1 MKKQKCKI
9 ATAVL
14 TAVLSVVGAGCTS
27 TSKRTA
33 ILGGGT
39 AAGAGI
45 GYALADD
52 DNKAAGTAIGAVGG
66 ALATSLA
73 LGEDREVYQRGLD
86 EGYMLGSADSAKRLY
101 WAKQDLERQ
110 RANIGAGNGAVR
122 YYVWEDEGMASDGR
136 KLAPERVA
144 VPIYEPTR

>member
-1 MKKQKCKI
+1 MKKRNNTTT
-9 ATAVL
+9 AAVFAAVL
-14 TAVLSVVGAGCTS
+14 LVAGSGCSSTA
-27 TSKRTA
+27 KRTA
-33 ILGGGT
+33 IMTGGT

-45 GYALADD
+45 GYAVADD
-52 DNKAAGTAIGAVGG
+52 DHKAAGTAIGAVGG
-66 ALATSLA
+66 ALATSIA

-86 EGYMLGSADSAKRLY
+86 EGYMLGSADSVKRLY

-110 RANIGAGNGAVR
+110 RASVGSGNGTVR

>member
-1 MKKQKCKI
+1 MKTKKTI
-9 ATAVL
+9 LVATGLGAVL
-14 TAVLSVVGAGCTS
+14 MLASGCTS

-33 ILGGGT
+33 LLGAGT

-45 GYALADD
+45 GYAVSDD
-52 DNKAAGTAIGAVGG
+52 KAVGTAAGAVGG
-66 ALATSLA
+66 ALLTSIA
-73 LGEDREVYQRGLD
+73 LGEDPEVFQRGLD
-86 EGYMLGSADSAKRLY
+86 EGYMLGSADSVKRLY

-110 RANIGAGNGAVR
+110 RAAIGFGAGAVR

-144 VPIYEPTR
+144 VPVFEPTP